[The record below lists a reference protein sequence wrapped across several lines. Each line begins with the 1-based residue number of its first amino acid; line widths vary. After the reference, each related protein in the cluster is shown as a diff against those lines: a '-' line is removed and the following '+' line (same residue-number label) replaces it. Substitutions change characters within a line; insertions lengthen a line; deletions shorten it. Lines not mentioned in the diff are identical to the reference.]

1 VLTYGGYITPAENGA
16 HSIGAT
22 FDWVDAEALRT
33 DPPVHDADHA
43 RNLDELARVLP
54 DLMAGGDQRILRGR
68 AGLRC
73 TTPDHLALAGPVP
86 DYDGY
91 MRDFAELRHGHPWAR
106 YPSAAYQPGLYTL
119 TGLGARGLVAAPLA
133 AELIASQIAGEPW
146 PLERDLGTA
155 LHAGRFLVR
164 GLKRGA

>member
-1 VLTYGGYITPAENGA
+1 VLTYGGYITPAQNGA

-33 DPPVHDADHA
+33 DPPVHDADHQ
-43 RNLDELARVLP
+43 RNFDELARVLP
-54 DLMAGGDQRILRGR
+54 DLMSGGDQRILSGR

-86 DYDGY
+86 DYDGF

-106 YPSAAYQPGLYTL
+106 YSSAAYQPGLYTL
-119 TGLGARGLVAAPLA
+119 TGLGARGLVAGPLA
-133 AELIASQIAGEPW
+133 AELVASQIAGEPW
-146 PLERDLGTA
+146 PVERDLGTA